1 MSKNSFI
8 FCPVNLGRIWVS
20 ERPMLWTTMS
30 SPKTMMKGKIS
41 YSTAEDT
48 AGNRASSLTRPE
60 SMWVLVLLSKVSYK
74 KTVQCF
80 KAGPIPNLEGDMDG
94 VELDLGLLHLDPHL
108 GLEVGRCDRFQ
119 LAGSVCCESA
129 PL

>member
-1 MSKNSFI
+1 MGLGLVVEGELQKNSSVFQ
-8 FCPVNLGRIWVS
+8 S
-20 ERPMLWTTMS
+20 
-30 SPKTMMKGKIS
+30 
-41 YSTAEDT
+41 
-48 AGNRASSLTRPE
+48 
-60 SMWVLVLLSKVSYK
+60 
-74 KTVQCF
+74 
-80 KAGPIPNLEGDMDG
+80 IPNLEGDMDG

>member
-1 MSKNSFI
+1 MNDH
-8 FCPVNLGRIWVS
+8 VL
-20 ERPMLWTTMS
+20 
-30 SPKTMMKGKIS
+30 
-41 YSTAEDT
+41 AEDDDEGEDLVQHRRGHRRQSSFFPHK
-48 AGNRASSLTRPE
+48 AGVDVGLG
-60 SMWVLVLLSKVSYK
+60 LVVEGELQ